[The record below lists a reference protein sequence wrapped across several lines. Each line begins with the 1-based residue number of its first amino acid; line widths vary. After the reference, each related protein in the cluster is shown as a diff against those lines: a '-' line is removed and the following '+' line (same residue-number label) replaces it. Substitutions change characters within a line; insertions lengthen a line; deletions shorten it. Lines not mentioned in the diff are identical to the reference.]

1 MKVRE
6 HRKHK
11 VKEKSSRKLSSELL
25 ALTIADALCWKNTM
39 AVRMVKQAPTTEHTA
54 KIIPR
59 TSCIERNSTGLGRHN
74 FFPSFGQNSLGQ
86 GKQSEESGKNNTKH

>member
-6 HRKHK
+6 HRKHR

-39 AVRMVKQAPTTEHTA
+39 AVKMVKPAPPTENAA

-59 TSCIERNSTGLGRHN
+59 TSCMERNSTGLGRHR
-74 FFPSFGQNSLGQ
+74 FFSALGQNSLGQ
-86 GKQSEESGKNNTKH
+86 GTQSDESGENIKY